1 MSSVPLNVTQA
12 LQGSHSPFEFSF
24 GAKCQAIG
32 GVGQASIIAGRQNL
46 LKQQEIGMTAAAQT
60 RNHFIE
66 IVIGYLDLLYQQ
78 GVIRNLNDID
88 TESVIAMTEELR
100 DYFIAL
106 HENDA
111 A

>member
-1 MSSVPLNVTQA
+1 
-12 LQGSHSPFEFSF
+12 
-24 GAKCQAIG
+24 
-32 GVGQASIIAGRQNL
+32 
-46 LKQQEIGMTAAAQT
+46 MTAAAQT